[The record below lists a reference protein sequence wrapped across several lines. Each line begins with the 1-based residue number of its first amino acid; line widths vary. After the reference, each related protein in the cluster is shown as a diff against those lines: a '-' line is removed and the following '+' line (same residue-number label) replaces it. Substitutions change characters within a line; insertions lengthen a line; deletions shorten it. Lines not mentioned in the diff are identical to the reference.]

1 MPTICEIIAQLKEKK
16 IKGYSGKTKP
26 QMIAMLEGKTP
37 TKKETKTPTKKETKT
52 PTKKEAPKLL
62 TDKKL
67 DDDKYTGKSFIFL
80 KKLASKLEAL
90 TNDKNATESE
100 RAVAVRKLKRVADAR
115 DEAKKKQ
122 YSKKKK

>member
-1 MPTICEIIAQLKEKK
+1 MPTICEITAQLKERK
-16 IKGYSGKTKP
+16 IKGYSGKTKA
-26 QMIAMLEGKTP
+26 QMIVMLEGKTP
-37 TKKETKTPTKKETKT
+37 AKKEPKKEL
-52 PTKKEAPKLL
+52 KKEPKLL

-90 TNDKNATESE
+90 ANDKNATESE

-115 DEAKKKQ
+115 DEAKAKQ
-122 YSKKKK
+122 YGKKKK

>member
-26 QMIAMLEGKTP
+26 QMIAMLEG
-37 TKKETKTPTKKETKT
+37 KTPTKKETKT